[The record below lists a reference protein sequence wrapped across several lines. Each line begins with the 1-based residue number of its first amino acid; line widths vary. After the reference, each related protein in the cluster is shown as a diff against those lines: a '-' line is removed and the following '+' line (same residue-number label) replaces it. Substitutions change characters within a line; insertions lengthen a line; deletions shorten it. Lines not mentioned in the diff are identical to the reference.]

1 MPKIGFIGVGNMGEA
16 ILQSIFKSDLLPV
29 EDVYIFDLNA
39 KKVRAL
45 QEEFGVL
52 TAQSASAMVAA
63 CDIVLLAVKPNV
75 CGAVLKECADA
86 INGKAIISIVTGWS
100 RKDLSAIVPQARI
113 LRVMPNTPCMVGEGM
128 TALEMDHTLRVE
140 ELEFAKKLFEANG
153 RVVLVP
159 AHLMAGVT
167 GVSGSGPAY
176 VYLFIEAMADAG
188 VRTGIPRDMAYMLA
202 AQTVV
207 GAGKMVLETGKHP
220 GALKDAVCSPAG
232 TTIEAI
238 AALERAGFRAA
249 ILDAVEVSAE
259 KALELEAN

>member
-16 ILQSIFKSDLLPV
+16 ILRAIFKSAMVPV
-29 EDVYIFDLNA
+29 EDVYIFDMNA
-39 KKVRAL
+39 KKVHAL

-63 CDIVLLAVKPNV
+63 CDTVLLAVKPNV
-75 CGAVLKECADA
+75 CAAVLKECADA
-86 INGKAIISIVTGWS
+86 LSDKAIISIVAGWS
-100 RKDLSAIVPQARI
+100 RKQLSAIVPNARV
-113 LRVMPNTPCMVGEGM
+113 LRVMPNTPCMIGEGM

-140 ELEFAKKLFEANG
+140 ELAFAQKLFETIG
-153 RVVLVP
+153 RAVMVP
-159 AHLMAGVT
+159 TSLMAAVT

-176 VYLFIEAMADAG
+176 VYLFVEALADGGVQAG
-188 VRTGIPRDMAYMLA
+188 LPRDMAYTLA

-207 GAGKMVLETGKHP
+207 GAGKMVIETGCHP

-232 TTIEAI
+232 TTIEAV

-249 ILDAVEVSAE
+249 VLDGVEACVE
-259 KALELEAN
+259 KALDLENN